1 MNKRDYLQ
9 ENIGKLVGNTRP
21 ELTIPEQKKEQILNN
36 LIKEANSLLSGTT
49 IRGLK
54 DRFRTRKIAT
64 FATAAVIIL
73 IAVFGITVLDTSIT
87 SAYALEQTIQANHSV
102 RYLHIKRFDPPHD
115 EPKAFWVESD
125 EFGQIKNVRWH
136 MPEWNSP
143 PDGPTV
149 GVWKEDK
156 MQVYFERK
164 NILFIARDKTVI
176 ADSMLKLVERHD
188 PRLAVEHL
196 YEQQAQGKAEI
207 EIDEPSDKS
216 ESIIVTATYLPESS
230 TPGKREVLFVNQ
242 TTKLVTSMEFYR
254 LKDGKYE
261 YTGLME
267 FYDYNQPI
275 ETKIFTLDEVP
286 DDAMR
291 IDQATQ
297 EVGLA
302 QGQLSDEEIA
312 VEVVRQF
319 FEALIDQNY
328 AKAGKL
334 MEGIPADRMQKCF
347 GQIKFLRIVSI
358 GRAAPHPNSKTRGL
372 VVPCTVEIEKDGEI
386 SQWKLDR
393 LGVRQV
399 FNQPGRWMVFGRDL
413 TNLFESS

>member
-1 MNKRDYLQ
+1 MKSR
-9 ENIGKLVGNTRP
+9 ITKL
-21 ELTIPEQKKEQILNN
+21 
-36 LIKEANSLLSGTT
+36 A
-49 IRGLK
+49 
-54 DRFRTRKIAT
+54 A
-64 FATAAVIIL
+64 AAVII
-73 IAVFGITVLDTSIT
+73 IAVSLSINLWDKLT
-87 SAYALEQTIQANHSV
+87 PTAYALDQTIEANHSV

-156 MQVYFERK
+156 VQIYFERK

-176 ADSMLKLVERHD
+176 ADDMLKLVERHD

-196 YEQQAQGKAEI
+196 YEQQAQGKVEI

-216 ESIIVTATYLPESS
+216 ESIVVTATYLPESS

-319 FEALIDQNY
+319 FEALIDKNY

-334 MEGIPADRMQKCF
+334 MEGIPADRMQKCY

-358 GRAAPHPNSKTRGL
+358 GQAAPHPNSKTRGL

-386 SQWKLDR
+386 SQWKLDQ

-399 FNQPGRWMVFGRDL
+399 FFSPGRWIVFGRDL